1 MAFGDLKV
9 QDLIYED
16 GSNNEITVVLANL
29 VVRDGSGDLVQADNK
44 KFIAG
49 TGSDLQI
56 YHDGSNSF
64 IKEAGT
70 GSLFI
75 DGTTVYIRNAAG
87 DEHLANFHSN
97 GTNNLYYDG
106 VVKLST
112 NASGCTFGDNVKLQI
127 GSSQDLQIYHNSI
140 DNYIIGTT
148 GDTYIRAA
156 DEVKLQSYVG
166 SENMLVA
173 DYNGSVKLYYDNS
186 KKLSTSGSG
195 VEIENG
201 DLRVH
206 LDLKI
211 INDNRRLWLGAGNDL
226 SIYHD
231 ASHSRITNNTG
242 QLHIKNTSTYSYFDT
257 DGLYIRNAAGSE
269 GFISINNNGSV
280 DLYYDGSKKLETT
293 SGGIQMTGHIVP
305 TTNNTYDLG
314 TNSNRFRNLSIALDI
329 DVSDNGKVLIGD
341 ADDLRIYHDGTD
353 SHIDSLTGGIHIK
366 DTGGYMRLKSDDL
379 KLESATDEDY
389 IACTANGAVE
399 LYYDASKKFE
409 TTTGGVNVV
418 GTLTINGAALAGG
431 GFASV
436 QYFTSSGT
444 WTKPS
449 GIKIIRVTVLG
460 GGGGGGRSNGV
471 YSYGGNGGGGGG
483 LSQKT
488 IDVTSI
494 SSETVTIG
502 AGGSGTSSNG
512 GNGSAGGTTSF
523 GSHCSATGGSGGIGN
538 VNGNGTSGTT
548 TAGVG
553 SSGNINLRGGY
564 GSIGIRGQNKCVGGT
579 GGGTA
584 LWGAACPGGLAAA
597 GGAVVTPGSGG
608 GGAGG
613 GGTST
618 AGGAGLIVVE
628 EFK

>member
-231 ASHSRITNNTG
+231 GSNSFLLNNTG
-242 QLHIKNTSTYSYFDT
+242 N
-257 DGLYIRNAAGSE
+257 LYIQGDSSSTTEEILIRPKQGEQSAR
-269 GFISINNNGSV
+269 FI
-280 DLYYDGSKKLETT
+280 
-293 SGGIQMTGHIVP
+293 
-305 TTNNTYDLG
+305 
-314 TNSNRFRNLSIALDI
+314 
-329 DVSDNGKVLIGD
+329 
-341 ADDLRIYHDGTD
+341 
-353 SHIDSLTGGIHIK
+353 
-366 DTGGYMRLKSDDL
+366 
-379 KLESATDEDY
+379 
-389 IACTANGAVE
+389 ANGAVE
-399 LYYDASKKFE
+399 LYYDNSKKFE
-409 TTTGGVNVV
+409 TTSGGVNVT
-418 GTLTINGAALAGG
+418 GALTINGAALAGG

-436 QYFTSSGT
+436 QYFTSSGH
-444 WTKPS
+444 
-449 GIKIIRVTVLG
+449 
-460 GGGGGGRSNGV
+460 
-471 YSYGGNGGGGGG
+471 G
-483 LSQKT
+483 LNHQ
-488 IDVTSI
+488 
-494 SSETVTIG
+494 E
-502 AGGSGTSSNG
+502 
-512 GNGSAGGTTSF
+512 
-523 GSHCSATGGSGGIGN
+523 
-538 VNGNGTSGTT
+538 
-548 TAGVG
+548 
-553 SSGNINLRGGY
+553 LR
-564 GSIGIRGQNKCVGGT
+564 
-579 GGGTA
+579 
-584 LWGAACPGGLAAA
+584 L
-597 GGAVVTPGSGG
+597 
-608 GGAGG
+608 
-613 GGTST
+613 
-618 AGGAGLIVVE
+618 
-628 EFK
+628 